1 MDATL
6 VIRKP
11 LITEKSTFGSTE
23 HNRYAFEVDRK
34 ADKRQIK
41 RAVEELYGVRVL
53 GVATQNR
60 KGQMRR
66 NKFGY
71 WRAKAKRHAI
81 VKIHPDDRIELF

>member
-1 MDATL
+1 MEATT

-11 LITEKSTFGSTE
+11 LITEKTTFASTE
-23 HNRYAFEVDRK
+23 FNRYAFEVDRH
-34 ADKRQIK
+34 ADKGQIK

-66 NKFGY
+66 NKFGF
-71 WRAKAKRHAI
+71 WRAKAKRQAI